1 MAAFSLVAFA
11 DMPFR
16 WNPFVICASD
26 DMEVV
31 IHGGGHRRGVDL
43 ARIFVINSRELSSS
57 RSGDYCSSPSHHGDG
72 GKGS

>member
-1 MAAFSLVAFA
+1 VHPKEDAAGAMLL
-11 DMPFR
+11 DR
-16 WNPFVICASD
+16 KKIVICASD
-26 DMEVV
+26 DMVVV

-57 RSGDYCSSPSHHGDG
+57 RSGDYCSSPSHRGDG